1 MVTQPT
7 QAQTADVNSLI
18 IKYKARAGN
27 DNNHSSNSWNGEN
40 AMRAPGETFNRL
52 IPSTTSNCTGK
63 KNELDRDFRYHH
75 DFGLLVTAI
84 RN

>member
-52 IPSTTSNCTGK
+52 IPSITSCTTSNCTGK
-63 KNELDRDFRYHH
+63 KKSLIEILDITMILGF
-75 DFGLLVTAI
+75 
-84 RN
+84 